1 MRFVIIYIV
10 VFLFLTCCN
19 SPKSEMQARFE
30 YIDSLIY
37 AGENELADKVLCG
50 IKSKDLSDER
60 DKALFYLLKF
70 QNDFVLDKVS
80 ETDSLIDFCIDYFKS
95 NDDCAYFARSCY
107 YKGGTLLFKDRV
119 KEALHFIKMAEDAEL
134 KANIPWLRHL
144 ICNNMSLIN
153 IYLGANQAAFEYARK
168 SLNCAIENDNIPWLC
183 GAYNSLALCFYQIGR
198 KDSAEFYLDKTL
210 PYINKVEGREFRSVL
225 LTNIGVIYYDNKM
238 YRKADSL
245 FRQAL
250 VLLPDPNSRINL
262 AKTCYM
268 LDDAVEGDSL
278 FNVAWPEASAE
289 EKAEILQFRAEEAER
304 NGLFSE
310 SARYYKSAQAMQD
323 SIRRGMKTEEAVS
336 AQHGYE
342 QERYKADVGRR
353 AVAVGAMVLAA
364 VVLIVL
370 AIVAYYRKRI
380 NRAKRTI
387 TEGNRLIAEYT
398 ARISELEKQDA
409 GHADKV
415 RELKR
420 KIRTLR
426 DGQAAVLGG
435 GQRLYDDIAGG
446 GTTAMWK
453 KKDFDEFI
461 EFYRLNHAAAVASA
475 ENDYSRLSSTNIFYL
490 LLVDMERGESDIQRI
505 MCLTDGA
512 LRTMKS
518 RIKAKR
524 IA

>member
-1 MRFVIIYIV
+1 
-10 VFLFLTCCN
+10 
-19 SPKSEMQARFE
+19 
-30 YIDSLIY
+30 
-37 AGENELADKVLCG
+37 
-50 IKSKDLSDER
+50 
-60 DKALFYLLKF
+60 
-70 QNDFVLDKVS
+70 
-80 ETDSLIDFCIDYFKS
+80 
-95 NDDCAYFARSCY
+95 
-107 YKGGTLLFKDRV
+107 
-119 KEALHFIKMAEDAEL
+119 
-134 KANIPWLRHL
+134 
-144 ICNNMSLIN
+144 
-153 IYLGANQAAFEYARK
+153 
-168 SLNCAIENDNIPWLC
+168 
-183 GAYNSLALCFYQIGR
+183 
-198 KDSAEFYLDKTL
+198 
-210 PYINKVEGREFRSVL
+210 
-225 LTNIGVIYYDNKM
+225 
-238 YRKADSL
+238 
-245 FRQAL
+245 
-250 VLLPDPNSRINL
+250 
-262 AKTCYM
+262 M

-435 GQRLYDDIAGG
+435 GQRL
-446 GTTAMWK
+446 
-453 KKDFDEFI
+453 
-461 EFYRLNHAAAVASA
+461 
-475 ENDYSRLSSTNIFYL
+475 SSTNIFYL